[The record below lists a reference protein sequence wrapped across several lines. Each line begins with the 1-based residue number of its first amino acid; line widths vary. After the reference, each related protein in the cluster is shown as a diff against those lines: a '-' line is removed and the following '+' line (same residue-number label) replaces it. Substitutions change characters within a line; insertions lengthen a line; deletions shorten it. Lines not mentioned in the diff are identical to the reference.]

1 MRSQLLISA
10 LIVTAV
16 ATFAVVANS
25 DELPAIPVTP
35 AQTKILILPV
45 LDETGDRPDMQKEHT
60 EFGNHRL
67 EYEFITRGFQVLGPD
82 IATRAAR
89 ADDIDLDDVDSRT
102 KASMKQLAKDTGA
115 DWVVAGAIIEV
126 HSSSSHFDQKRATAK
141 VQMRILDVAQDG
153 WIANRFFEDHKDSS
167 LMIGTIGTTGLFRA
181 AIDTTLQRSTSNL
194 LDPYKQTVSVYGEFS
209 QNDYLAGQ
217 TSVFIGDPK
226 TPFNGLSNDETAPSA
241 AAAQAPPPV
250 NAANAAGK

>member
-1 MRSQLLISA
+1 MISA
-10 LIVTAV
+10 LIVFTGVTSLSSA
-16 ATFAVVANS
+16 FA
-25 DELPAIPVTP
+25 DELPAVPVTP

-67 EYEFITRGFQVLGPD
+67 EYEFITRGFQVIGPD
-82 IATRAAR
+82 MAIRAAR

-102 KASMKQLAKDTGA
+102 KAAMKQLAKDTGA
-115 DWVVAGAIIEV
+115 DWVVAGAIVEV
-126 HSSSSHFDQKRATAK
+126 HESKSHFDQKRATAK
-141 VQMRILDVAQDG
+141 VQMRILDISQDG

-167 LMIGTIGTTGLFRA
+167 LVIGTIGTTGLFRA

-194 LDPYKQTVSVYGEFS
+194 LDSYKQTVKVFGEFN

-217 TSVFIGDPK
+217 ASAFTGDPK
-226 TPFNGLSNDETAPSA
+226 TTFSGLSNNESNPAVPSGSSAPLPSATATAPS
-241 AAAQAPPPV
+241 
-250 NAANAAGK
+250 K